1 MPQRLDEPRFG
12 LIFPALWLALGAF
25 CAYMGAYYV
34 TVVPYIQKL
43 GSGYYYSID
52 DYRLPYETYAFFSP
66 AHWIDRHLRS
76 EPWATQATG
85 QPPRRNLSPCQ
96 GQRDTGGVRNR
107 DEH

>member
-1 MPQRLDEPRFG
+1 MTERQHEPRFG
-12 LIFPALWLALGAF
+12 PVFPALWMALCTF

-43 GSGYYYSID
+43 GPGYYYSIG

-85 QPPRRNLSPCQ
+85 QSPRRNLSPAH
-96 GQRDTGGVRNR
+96 R
-107 DEH
+107 